1 MFKTIKNKAVI
12 LIGLLTIAF
21 NSEAFCSNLPEY
33 LELSNEGKCFIT
45 LHDQALT
52 LDFRSKSD
60 KPGASTNL
68 VDIEIKIKDWLRAKD
83 ITENQIQVVHIH
95 HLITRDLD
103 FIKIFA
109 DGIIELDLS
118 SSKTGIS
125 MWNVARSTRFPL
137 LKKID
142 IRNNHTSYGKGVLRT
157 ALSNMP
163 NLEEI
168 ILSNDDIKYTINKE
182 EGLDE
187 TSFIKEAIP
196 NSIATIFK
204 RKNCLSSM
212 PIRDD
217 ESAPLLCTSLV
228 ESKARHFLSLS
239 YWFGTSEANKEN

>member
-1 MFKTIKNKAVI
+1 MMFKTIKNKLVI

-21 NSEAFCSNLPEY
+21 NFEAFSSDLPEY

-83 ITENQIQVVHIH
+83 ITANQIQVLHIH

-168 ILSNDDIKYTINKE
+168 ILSNDDIKYTINKK
-182 EGLDE
+182 EGLDAASFIVQDSNDSY
-187 TSFIKEAIP
+187 TSFEKVE
-196 NSIATIFK
+196 
-204 RKNCLSSM
+204 CLESM
-212 PIRDD
+212 TPPED
-217 ESAPLLCTSLV
+217 ESTSLLCTPLV
-228 ESKARHFLSLS
+228 KSKARQFLSLS